1 MRCPECKSEA
11 VARGLKSPLLG
22 NTAVCY
28 NCGYTSVISAFLE
41 IGDKIKRDDN
51 GIYPVDDKELTCEEV
66 LSAHIP
72 DENTGLRKRAQEATM
87 DKGEKY
93 RKVITGKTINTGAIT
108 RYESVIVDVYD
119 VLVAF
124 KVTDP
129 AVQHA
134 VKKLLAMG
142 QRGHKDKMT
151 DLKEA
156 HWQLERAMQLEEYN
170 AH

>member
-1 MRCPECKSEA
+1 MKCPKSNC
-11 VARGLKSPLLG
+11 VGVKIVVGQNKGYSKCY
-22 NTAVCY
+22 VC
-28 NCGYTSVISAFLE
+28 GHEDLTTRFLE
-41 IGDKIKRDDN
+41 NGDVIAFDDIN
-51 GIYPVDDKELTCEEV
+51 
-66 LSAHIP
+66 LSRVGQVP
-72 DENTGLRKRAQEATM
+72 TM

-93 RKVITGKTINTGAIT
+93 RKTIYGKAINTGAIQK
-108 RYESVIVDVYD
+108 REAIIVDVYD

-129 AVQHA
+129 AVAHA

-156 HWQLERAMQLEEYN
+156 HWQLERAMQIEEDTK
-170 AH
+170 

>member
-1 MRCPECKSEA
+1 MRCPKINCDSTNI
-11 VARGLKSPLLG
+11 VKSPIEG
-22 NTAVCY
+22 YSICY
-28 NCGYTSVISAFLE
+28 KCGHESATRNFTSSIDTVGS
-41 IGDKIKRDDN
+41 
-51 GIYPVDDKELTCEEV
+51 
-66 LSAHIP
+66 
-72 DENTGLRKRAQEATM
+72 TGEPSV

-93 RKVITGKTINTGAIT
+93 RKVIVGEVLNSGIIKKY
-108 RYESVIVDVYD
+108 RPVIVDVYD

-124 KVTDP
+124 NVTDP

-156 HWQLERAMQLEEYN
+156 HWQLERAVQIEERYSGN
-170 AH
+170 K